1 MPKIIIID
9 DEKDMLE
16 LLEYHLKLAGYETKC
31 FLSSAG
37 VEAELSLGGTSLLLV
52 DRNLISED
60 GLDLVKKLRAKGHE
74 VAVIFVSAK
83 GANSDKIAG
92 FDSGCDDYIAK
103 PFDINELKARIKA
116 VLRRTAA
123 DKDELSFGEI
133 YMDLAQNEVRVGG
146 EILELTALEFH
157 ILSYFLAHSKLL
169 ISRYE
174 LASQI
179 WGDDE
184 VSDKAINIA
193 ISRLKRKLGGS
204 GEHLKAIRG
213 EGYKLC

>member
-1 MPKIIIID
+1 M
-9 DEKDMLE
+9 
-16 LLEYHLKLAGYETKC
+16 
-31 FLSSAG
+31 
-37 VEAELSLGGTSLLLV
+37 
-52 DRNLISED
+52 
-60 GLDLVKKLRAKGHE
+60 
-74 VAVIFVSAK
+74 
-83 GANSDKIAG
+83 
-92 FDSGCDDYIAK
+92 
-103 PFDINELKARIKA
+103 
-116 VLRRTAA
+116 RRTAA
-123 DKDELSFGEI
+123 DKDELSFGDI

-157 ILSYFLAHSKLL
+157 ILSYFLAHSQLL

-193 ISRLKRKLGGS
+193 ISRLKRKLGNS

>member
-1 MPKIIIID
+1 M
-9 DEKDMLE
+9 
-16 LLEYHLKLAGYETKC
+16 
-31 FLSSAG
+31 
-37 VEAELSLGGTSLLLV
+37 
-52 DRNLISED
+52 
-60 GLDLVKKLRAKGHE
+60 
-74 VAVIFVSAK
+74 
-83 GANSDKIAG
+83 IA
-92 FDSGCDDYIAK
+92 DDYIAK

-123 DKDELSFGEI
+123 DKDELSFGDI

-174 LASQI
+174 LASEI

-193 ISRLKRKLGGS
+193 ISRLKRKLGSS
-204 GEHLKAIRG
+204 GRHLKAIRG

>member
-1 MPKIIIID
+1 M
-9 DEKDMLE
+9 
-16 LLEYHLKLAGYETKC
+16 
-31 FLSSAG
+31 
-37 VEAELSLGGTSLLLV
+37 
-52 DRNLISED
+52 
-60 GLDLVKKLRAKGHE
+60 
-74 VAVIFVSAK
+74 AVIFVSAK

-123 DKDELSFGEI
+123 DKDELSFGDI

-146 EILELTALEFH
+146 EILELTTLEFH

-174 LASQI
+174 LASEI

-193 ISRLKRKLGGS
+193 ISRLKRKLGSS